1 MELVMKAAVWHDRE
15 DVRIE
20 DVPSPPHPP
29 PGQIQVEVAWCGIC
43 GTDLHEYIGGPVYI
57 PQHAPHPL
65 TSVRAPVIIGH
76 EMSGRVIAVGE
87 GVEKFAVG
95 DRIVACPIIGCQRCR
110 WCRSDSMAQCDTV
123 AFLGTSW
130 SGGALSERLNLYA
143 YQCFHL
149 PDAISDEVGAL
160 VEPFSA
166 TVRAVQQGKIGPDD
180 NVAIVGTGPIGLMTL
195 LAATLRGA
203 KRVVAV
209 EVAKRRKETAKKLGA
224 TDVIDPT
231 EENPE
236 TCALDI
242 TEGEGFDVVIECAGQ
257 PSTAQL
263 AGRLTRTRGR
273 LIVMGVFEKPAP
285 LDLTD
290 LVFREKTVTGS
301 MSGYGLYDDTIR
313 MMTDTRFKGEELVTG
328 HIPLEDLVEK
338 GYHGLLYDKEN
349 NIKTL
354 VSPH

>member
-29 PGQIQVEVAWCGIC
+29 PGQLQVEVAWCGIC
-43 GTDLHEYIGGPVYI
+43 GTDLHEFMGGPVYI
-57 PQHAPHPL
+57 PRDAPHPL

-87 GVEKFAVG
+87 GVEKFAAG

-149 PDAISDEVGAL
+149 PDTISDEVGAL

-166 TVRAVQQGKIGPDD
+166 TVRAVQQGKIGPND
-180 NVAIVGTGPIGLMTL
+180 NVAIVGAGPIGLMAL

-209 EVAKRRKETAKKLGA
+209 EVAQRRKETAKKLGA

-236 TCALDI
+236 RRALDL

-313 MMTDTRFKGEELVTG
+313 MMTDTRFKGKELVTG

-338 GYHGLLYDKEN
+338 GYHGLLYEKGN